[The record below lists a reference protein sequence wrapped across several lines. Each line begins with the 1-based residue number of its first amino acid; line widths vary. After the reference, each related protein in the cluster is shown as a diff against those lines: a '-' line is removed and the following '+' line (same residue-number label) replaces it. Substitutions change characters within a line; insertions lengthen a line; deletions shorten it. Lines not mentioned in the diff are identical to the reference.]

1 MTEQKNIK
9 EKLVNQAVEFLTK
22 DLKQSEIKI
31 VNDEI
36 VIDNKFIIDCFVF
49 DVDGIYYIKNQVVY
63 FLFLANDDNFELAQS
78 RDFYRIYR
86 ELRKEM
92 KRL

>member
-9 EKLVNQAVEFLTK
+9 KILVNQAVEFLTK

-31 VNDEI
+31 VNNEI
-36 VIDNKFIIDCFVF
+36 VIDNKFIIDCHVF
-49 DVDGIYYIKNQVVY
+49 DIDGIYYIRNQVVY
-63 FLFLANDDNFELAQS
+63 FLFNKENNFPIYQS
-78 RDFYRIYR
+78 KDFYRVYR